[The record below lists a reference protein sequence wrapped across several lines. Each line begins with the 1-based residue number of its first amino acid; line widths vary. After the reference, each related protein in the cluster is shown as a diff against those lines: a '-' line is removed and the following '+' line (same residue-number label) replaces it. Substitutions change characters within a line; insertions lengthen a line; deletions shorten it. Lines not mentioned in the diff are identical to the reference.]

1 MTSDPTRALFDAVL
15 RPHRSLGP
23 RGFLMVMGI
32 LCTVS
37 FIAGV
42 SFLLL
47 GAWPVLG
54 FFGLDVAIVYLAF
67 RANYAAARLE
77 ERLHLTENELT
88 VARVWP
94 SGARR
99 QWRFQ
104 PYWLRV
110 ELDEPVTDKSQI
122 RLRSHGKSLVV
133 GSFLT
138 PAERREV
145 ADALK
150 RALAPL
156 KQG

>member
-1 MTSDPTRALFDAVL
+1 MTSEPRRALFDAVL

-23 RGFLMVMGI
+23 RGFLVFMAL
-32 LCTVS
+32 LCAIS
-37 FIAGV
+37 FIAGIA
-42 SFLLL
+42 FLLL
-47 GAWPVLG
+47 GAWPVFG

-77 ERLHLTENELT
+77 ERLYLTEDALT
-88 VARVWP
+88 VARIWP
-94 SGARR
+94 SGAKRR
-99 QWRFQ
+99 WRFQ

-110 ELDEPVTDKSQI
+110 ELDEPVTEKSQI
-122 RLRSHGKSLVV
+122 RLSSHGKSLIV

-145 ADALK
+145 ADALN

>member
-1 MTSDPTRALFDAVL
+1 MTSKPTRALFDAVL

-23 RGFLMVMGI
+23 RGFLVVMAL
-32 LCTVS
+32 LCGVS
-37 FIAGV
+37 FIAGI

-47 GAWPVLG
+47 GAWPVFG

-77 ERLHLTENELT
+77 ERLYLTEDALT

-94 SGARR
+94 SGATR

-110 ELDEPVTDKSQI
+110 ELDGPAPDKSRI
-122 RLRSHGKSLVV
+122 RLSSHGRSLVI

-138 PAERREV
+138 PAERLEV
-145 ADALK
+145 ADALN